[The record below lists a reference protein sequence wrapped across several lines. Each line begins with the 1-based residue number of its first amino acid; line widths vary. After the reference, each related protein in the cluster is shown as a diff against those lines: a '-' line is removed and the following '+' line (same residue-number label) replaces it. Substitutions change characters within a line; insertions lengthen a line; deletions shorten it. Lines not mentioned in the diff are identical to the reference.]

1 MSALTDQMRGV
12 ADEFGRSDLYV
23 GNIRQ
28 MQLLADQAQPI
39 LAAGSARTTALG
51 GTPDDLD
58 AIVAALPIFATLTG
72 NLPMQLLADGSTVV
86 AAADWIDTTE
96 GTLPP
101 VLVASTVAIG
111 KAVDPLVMT
120 PPPLDPRIVAAAD
133 VWITGSGWPSID
145 DQWWP
150 IQIVAPNVG
159 QFSLTGA
166 DTSGETVGNGA
177 GASIFVR
184 V

>member
-39 LAAGSARTTALG
+39 LALGSARMTALG

-58 AIVAALPIFATLTG
+58 AVVAALPIFATLTG

-96 GTLPP
+96 GNLPP
-101 VLVASTVAIG
+101 VLVGTTVAIG
-111 KAVDPLVMT
+111 KTVDPIAMT
-120 PPPLDPRIVAAAD
+120 PPPLDARIIATAE
-133 VWITGSGWPSID
+133 VWIADSGWPSID

-150 IQIVAPNVG
+150 ITIVSESAGQIR
-159 QFSLTGA
+159 LMGA
-166 DTSGETVGNGA
+166 DTSAETVGNGA
-177 GASIFVR
+177 GASISVR
-184 V
+184 A